1 MTDVENMLNNDEFFG
16 NIVDT
21 SKEGIEQHRKQEF
34 LKTVLGSG
42 KAYLLGHKWTQEKVN
57 KASDETINKRYDAY
71 KQRELNE
78 KGERTGKALGKHK
91 INLDFSGSSHVV
103 QIRDVEK

>member
-1 MTDVENMLNNDEFFG
+1 MTDTENMLNNDEFFG

-21 SKEGIEQHRKQEF
+21 MKKGIEQHRKQEF
-34 LKTVLGSG
+34 LKIVIGSG

-78 KGERTGKALGKHK
+78 KGERTGKALGKHV
-91 INLDFSGSSHVV
+91 INLDSTRISHLV